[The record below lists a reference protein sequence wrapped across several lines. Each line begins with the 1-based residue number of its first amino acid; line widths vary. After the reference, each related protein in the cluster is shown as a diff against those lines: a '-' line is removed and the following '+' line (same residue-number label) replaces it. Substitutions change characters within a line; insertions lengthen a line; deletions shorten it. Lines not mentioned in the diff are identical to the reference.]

1 MHFQV
6 AASTKMYIDST
17 GNVGIG
23 TTGPAVNLDVR
34 SSATNVVAMSSVG
47 NSDASHFLTYYG
59 GTSGDNPA
67 FFWKSGDSLRLG
79 PASANNGT
87 GFAERLRIDSTGNV
101 GIGTTSP
108 AEALDVNGRVRL
120 AQTTAPDTVADKLYN
135 VSGNLLWNGVNLTAA
150 GALPVGTE
158 GQMLYN
164 NAGAW
169 SAFDGLHWDDA
180 TSRLGIGT
188 TSPIYKF
195 NLAGAN
201 ASTDVGDASLL
212 GIVNTDTTAN
222 NTIGLAFGQAN
233 LSGTV
238 QTVAGIDLVGVSHAD
253 GAQSGALA
261 FSTRN
266 AGSWG
271 ERLRIDAS
279 GNVGIGTAAP
289 NSYPDA
295 PLSLLHV
302 NGQNQVTDSWGT
314 ALLTSNGAMG
324 INKGGS
330 LTMGGSYFGTTLA
343 GFGAIAGRK
352 ENSTSGNP
360 AGYLQLSYGNSSG
373 SLVEGMRIDS
383 TGNVGIGTT
392 SPGYKLTVQ
401 SEASEATLGN
411 SLLTNGD
418 FANDFTGWT
427 AGANWSAGTG
437 AAVHTAGAAEAISQ
451 DITVTTGQYY
461 QIDYT
466 ETGDT
471 AGSLTIA
478 IGSASVTRV
487 YWHATSVTIKTTGST
502 GTQTF
507 SITPTSDYNGTLDNI
522 TVKLVTP
529 AATPAFVLLNAD
541 GTVGGVQIKAGGSG
555 LNNIFIGSNV
565 GRQNTTGYSNNALGL
580 NSLYSNTTGYYN
592 NALGYASLYSN
603 TTGYYNNALG
613 YQSLYSN
620 TTGYHNNALG
630 YASLY
635 YNTSGGSNNALGY
648 YSLYSN
654 TSGNYNN
661 ALGYQSLYSN
671 TTGNY
676 NNALGREAG
685 RYNETGSENNYFG
698 YRAGGYGAGAVN
710 SHSGTTAVG
719 SYALYNL
726 TTGNYNLGLGYKAGE
741 NLTSGSGNVIIGY
754 DIDAP
759 SATASNQLN
768 IGNLIF
774 GTGLDGRNGTLS
786 SGNVGIGTTAPTGKL
801 TVRGDSSGAVA
812 DLLRLE
818 NLGTA
823 AVSSGAG
830 VQFVMNRT
838 TGGATEFGRLDM
850 LATNID
856 NTAYSGALQFKIAAN
871 GLLETVAE
879 FGSANIVLNRPL
891 QVNVAG
897 DTGISYDLQFMNTGV
912 SNIVSN
918 GPLTISAGTIYR
930 ADNLTLTTRANEQAG
945 DFGTAAT
952 TTATTLTDS
961 GKAWTAD
968 EWIGG
973 TITIVAGAGK
983 GQTQTITDNDATVIT
998 VADWDATLGDPSA
1011 NSVYRLSYAPAG
1023 DVLANIANANA
1034 IFGGF
1039 KVLGNDNG
1047 GYAFRVAPDGSVHIG
1062 GEGAGESSLF
1072 VKQNITAYGGILSL
1086 RQLDISSAGTPV
1098 ATTATSGG
1106 SCADSTAYYY
1116 KVTAINGNGETTG
1129 TAQFTV
1135 TTGASG
1141 TNINLNTIAWS
1152 AVTGATGY
1160 KIYRSTENND
1170 WDGDANDQ
1178 WVDGKVVAAP
1188 AITYD
1193 DDCAGDTASLVPP
1206 TANTTGGKLAINT
1219 AGVSPTRRFEVLEN
1233 TGAAPQMKIIS
1244 DSSNYSEFYV
1254 DATGDLSLKLT
1265 GSGGDDLILLD
1276 ENLKI
1281 CASGD
1286 FGSVSCPTAGF
1297 TISGTGNLIV
1307 ENKVIAD
1314 KFEQICP
1321 TGYVWVPGSAKHGTL
1336 PGFCVMKYEAKDA
1349 GGGVAESKA
1358 ADAPWTSVTQENA
1371 RAYCQA
1377 LGEGYHL
1384 VSEAEWMTIAENIA
1398 ATPINDIDAVA
1409 GLQLATG
1416 HTDNDPAN
1424 SLAAGTDPVVSG
1436 CNLRLP
1442 LSDAANAFDADCQL
1456 RDNGG
1461 EVYGYSGTG
1470 GNFWNDIGYLAGGN
1484 NKSQLRVH
1492 ALSNGNT
1499 VWDIAGNVYEWTD
1512 AIISQVDQP
1521 GISNDG
1527 GAGVANWGEWN
1538 VSYYLVGAAA
1548 NSRPPD
1554 DGWTGA
1560 NGIGRL
1566 YTYGRDET
1574 ATTTYRA
1581 FLRGGYWSNTSNA
1594 GVFALDLGNSPANSY
1609 SNIGFRCAR

>member
-1 MHFQV
+1 VISPWRRTGKELRQQADMYFDLRNMPFVGRIKIKRPPLGGINPGFSPALTILSQV
-6 AASTKMYIDST
+6 HPFVKGAGRWTKVSQLREGQMIAVAGDNAKPQYERIAKIEKLPAEQVYDIEVEGTHNFVGNGIVAHNTYLQGADQLNTSFALRVQDSAAADKFVVTNA
-17 GNVGIG
+17 GRVGIG
-23 TTGPAVNLDVR
+23 TTAPGAKLDIVAGNLDLD
-34 SSATNVVAMSSVG
+34 STTNANQFG
-47 NSDASHFLTYYG
+47 AITKNGALFIHDFNYG
-59 GTSGDNPA
+59 
-67 FFWKSGDSLRLG
+67 
-79 PASANNGT
+79 NNGT
-87 GFAERLRIDSTGNV
+87 VTTDGYNTFIGSDAGNLTMGSTASETWHASFNTGVGANALFSNTTGYANAAFGSNALLSNTTGFNNFAMGNNAGRYYGSGTDANQASSNSLFVGYDTRANAAGGTNEIVIGASAIGAGSNSVVLGNDSIIKTLLKGSVGIGTTSPTTMLEVSGTSKFGASIAAGSIGFLTWNGGIANALNLKANTGKALTFGTDGVYDRVVIDTSGNV

-120 AQTTAPDTVADKLYN
+120 AQTTAPETTTDRLYN

-169 SAFDGLHWDDA
+169 TAFDGLYWDDA

-233 LSGTV
+233 LSGAV

-266 AGSWG
+266 AGSWS
-271 ERLRIDAS
+271 EKLRIS
-279 GNVGIGTAAP
+279 ETGNVGIGTAAP
-289 NSYPDA
+289 GNP
-295 PLSLLHV
+295 LHV
-302 NGQNQVTDSWGT
+302 YHATTDT
-314 ALLTSNGAMG
+314 VALFESGDHYSQIQLSDNAGIGYLG
-324 INKGGS
+324 INGG
-330 LTMGGSYFGTTLA
+330 
-343 GFGAIAGRK
+343 
-352 ENSTSGNP
+352 
-360 AGYLQLSYGNSSG
+360 
-373 SLVEGMRIDS
+373 
-383 TGNVGIGTT
+383 
-392 SPGYKLTVQ
+392 
-401 SEASEATLGN
+401 
-411 SLLTNGD
+411 
-418 FANDFTGWT
+418 
-427 AGANWSAGTG
+427 
-437 AAVHTAGAAEAISQ
+437 
-451 DITVTTGQYY
+451 
-461 QIDYT
+461 
-466 ETGDT
+466 
-471 AGSLTIA
+471 AGSDDKM
-478 IGSASVTRV
+478 
-487 YWHATSVTIKTTGST
+487 Y
-502 GTQTF
+502 
-507 SITPTSDYNGTLDNI
+507 
-522 TVKLVTP
+522 
-529 AATPAFVLLNAD
+529 
-541 GTVGGVQIKAGGSG
+541 
-555 LNNIFIGSNV
+555 
-565 GRQNTTGYSNNALGL
+565 LG
-580 NSLYSNTTGYYN
+580 
-592 NALGYASLYSN
+592 
-603 TTGYYNNALG
+603 
-613 YQSLYSN
+613 
-620 TTGYHNNALG
+620 
-630 YASLY
+630 
-635 YNTSGGSNNALGY
+635 
-648 YSLYSN
+648 
-654 TSGNYNN
+654 
-661 ALGYQSLYSN
+661 
-671 TTGNY
+671 
-676 NNALGREAG
+676 
-685 RYNETGSENNYFG
+685 
-698 YRAGGYGAGAVN
+698 
-710 SHSGTTAVG
+710 
-719 SYALYNL
+719 
-726 TTGNYNLGLGYKAGE
+726 
-741 NLTSGSGNVIIGY
+741 LTSGWSSNNLVI
-754 DIDAP
+754 D
-759 SATASNQLN
+759 SA
-768 IGNLIF
+768 
-774 GTGLDGRNGTLS
+774 
-786 SGNVGIGTTAPTGKL
+786 GNVGIGTTAPTGKL
-801 TVRGDSSGAVA
+801 TVRGDSSGAAA

-856 NTAYSGALQFKIAAN
+856 DTAYSGALQFKVAAN

-930 ADNLTLTTRANEQAG
+930 ADNLTLTTRANEQTG

-1594 GVFALDLGNSPANSY
+1594 GVFALYLHNSPAS
-1609 SNIGFRCAR
+1609 SSSIIGFRCAR

>member
-1 MHFQV
+1 
-6 AASTKMYIDST
+6 
-17 GNVGIG
+17 
-23 TTGPAVNLDVR
+23 
-34 SSATNVVAMSSVG
+34 
-47 NSDASHFLTYYG
+47 
-59 GTSGDNPA
+59 
-67 FFWKSGDSLRLG
+67 
-79 PASANNGT
+79 
-87 GFAERLRIDSTGNV
+87 
-101 GIGTTSP
+101 
-108 AEALDVNGRVRL
+108 
-120 AQTTAPDTVADKLYN
+120 
-135 VSGNLLWNGVNLTAA
+135 
-150 GALPVGTE
+150 
-158 GQMLYN
+158 
-164 NAGAW
+164 
-169 SAFDGLHWDDA
+169 
-180 TSRLGIGT
+180 
-188 TSPIYKF
+188 
-195 NLAGAN
+195 
-201 ASTDVGDASLL
+201 LL

-233 LSGTV
+233 LSGAV

-253 GAQSGALA
+253 GVQSGALA
-261 FSTRN
+261 FATRN
-266 AGSWG
+266 AGSWS
-271 ERLRIDAS
+271 ERLRIDSS
-279 GNVGIGTAAP
+279 GNVG
-289 NSYPDA
+289 
-295 PLSLLHV
+295 V
-302 NGQNQVTDSWGT
+302 
-314 ALLTSNGAMG
+314 
-324 INKGGS
+324 
-330 LTMGGSYFGTTLA
+330 
-343 GFGAIAGRK
+343 
-352 ENSTSGNP
+352 
-360 AGYLQLSYGNSSG
+360 
-373 SLVEGMRIDS
+373 
-383 TGNVGIGTT
+383 GTT
-392 SPGYKLTVQ
+392 SPGYKLAIQ
-401 SEASEATLGN
+401 SEASEATLGS

-418 FANDFTGWT
+418 FATNDFTGWT
-427 AGANWSAGTG
+427 AGANWAAATG

-471 AGSLTIA
+471 AGGLTFA
-478 IGSASVTRV
+478 IGSESVTRA
-487 YWHATSVTIKTTGST
+487 YWAATSVTIKTSGST

-522 TVKLVTP
+522 TVRLVIP
-529 AATPAFVLLNAD
+529 AATPAFALLNAD

-555 LNNIFIGSNV
+555 LNNIFIGLNS

-580 NSLYSNTTGYYN
+580 SSLYSNTTGN
-592 NALGYASLYSN
+592 
-603 TTGYYNNALG
+603 
-613 YQSLYSN
+613 
-620 TTGYHNNALG
+620 H
-630 YASLY
+630 
-635 YNTSGGSNNALGY
+635 NNALGY

-654 TSGNYNN
+654 TTGGYNN
-661 ALGYQSLYSN
+661 ALGGYSLYANTTGGYNNALGGYSLYSN
-671 TTGNY
+671 TTGNHNNALGLSSLY
-676 NNALGREAG
+676 SNTTGNHNNALGYYSLYSNTTGNTNNALGREAG

-698 YRAGGYGAGAVN
+698 FRAGGFGAGAAN

-774 GTGLDGRNGTLS
+774 GTNLDGRNATLS
-786 SGNVGIGTTAPTGKL
+786 TGNVGIGTTAPGQKLQLHTGVNGQSYIHFTNDDTGATGADGMSIGIDGNLDHATIWVRENYDLMFGTNSIYRMMISSAGNVGVGTAAPTGKL

-823 AVSSGAG
+823 AIGSGGKLSFINNITGDTA
-830 VQFVMNRT
+830 T
-838 TGGATEFGRLDM
+838 TFGEIIGLATGIGATD
-850 LATNID
+850 
-856 NTAYSGALQFKIAAN
+856 YSGALQFKIAAN

-930 ADNLTLTTRANEQAG
+930 ADNLTLTTRANEQTG

-961 GKAWTAD
+961 DKAWTAD

-1265 GSGGDDLILLD
+1265 GSGGDDLIVLD

-1281 CASGD
+1281 CAGGD
-1286 FGSVSCPTAGF
+1286 FGAVSCPAAGF
-1297 TISGTGNLIV
+1297 SLSGTGNLIV

-1499 VWDIAGNVYEWTD
+1499 VWDIAGNVWEWTD

-1527 GAGVANWGEWN
+1527 GAGVGNWGEWN
-1538 VSYYLVGAAA
+1538 VAYYLTGAAA

-1581 FLRGGYWSNTSNA
+1581 FLRGGNWTDTSYA
-1594 GVFALDLGNSPANSY
+1594 GVFALNLNNSPAHSY
-1609 SNIGFRCAR
+1609 SSIGFRCAR